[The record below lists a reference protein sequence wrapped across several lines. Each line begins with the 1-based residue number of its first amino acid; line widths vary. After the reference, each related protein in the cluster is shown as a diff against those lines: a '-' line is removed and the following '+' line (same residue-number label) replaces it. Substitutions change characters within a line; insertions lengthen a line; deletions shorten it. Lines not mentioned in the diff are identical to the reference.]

1 MSVKNLGVTKFN
13 EKIICGVSVDI
24 YSIMMKDQYDPKA
37 IPTAWQKFWKEFPR
51 ESMPADSKAYGVSFP
66 ITTEPGKLHYV
77 AGVEVSKD
85 FVAPAGFEI
94 CTIPSGNYCHL
105 EHQGSISELA
115 QSYGEAYGVEFPK
128 AGLEMRPA
136 PHLELYDANLNP
148 MADDYSMGIL
158 IPVI

>member
-1 MSVKNLGVTKFN
+1 MTIKNLGITKFE
-13 EKIICGVSVDI
+13 EKSICGVSVDI
-24 YSIMMKDQYDPKA
+24 YSIMMKDQYDPTA
-37 IPTAWQKFWKEFPR
+37 IPNAWQKFWKEFPK
-51 ESMPADSKAYGVSFP
+51 ESMTSDWKAYGVSFP

-85 FVAPAGFEI
+85 FVPPAGFEI
-94 CTIPSGNYCHL
+94 CKIPSGNYYHL
-105 EHQGSISELA
+105 EHQGSISGLA

-128 AGLEMRPA
+128 AALEMRPA

-148 MADDYSMGIL
+148 VADDYSMGIL

>member
-1 MSVKNLGVTKFN
+1 MPLGSN
-13 EKIICGVSVDI
+13 QINHHPERIICGVPVDI
-24 YSIMMKDQYDPKA
+24 HSIMITDLYDPTA
-37 IPTAWQKFWKEFPR
+37 IPTAWQKFWAQFPK
-51 ESMPADSKAYGVSFP
+51 ADLPGNNQAWGVSTP
-66 ITTEPGKLHYV
+66 IEGSQGKLHYV
-77 AGVEVSKD
+77 AGVEVSRD
-85 FVAPAGFEI
+85 FVAPAGFET
-94 CTIPSGNYCHL
+94 CTIPSGNYYHL

-158 IPVI
+158 IPVN

>member
-1 MSVKNLGVTKFN
+1 MLFRS
-13 EKIICGVSVDI
+13 
-24 YSIMMKDQYDPKA
+24 
-37 IPTAWQKFWKEFPR
+37 WQKFWKEFPK
-51 ESMPADSKAYGVSFP
+51 ESVPADSSAYGVSYP

-85 FVAPAGFEI
+85 FVAPEGFEI
-94 CTIPSGNYCHL
+94 CTIPSGNYYHL
-105 EHQGSISELA
+105 EHQGNISELA
-115 QSYGEAYGVEFPK
+115 QSYGEAYGNEFPK

-148 MADDYSMGIL
+148 TSDEFSMGIL